1 MRHKFTIAQKV
12 WGEFHGE
19 QFSGSFSY
27 EAGTHVARTAGEEE
41 LFEHLVGLGLA
52 ARAKRTPASRRP
64 SPAQT
69 ITSEV

>member
-19 QFSGSFSY
+19 FFSGSFSY
-27 EAGTHVARTAGEEE
+27 EAGTHVTRTAGEEE

-52 ARAKRTPASRRP
+52 ARVTRAPAPGRP